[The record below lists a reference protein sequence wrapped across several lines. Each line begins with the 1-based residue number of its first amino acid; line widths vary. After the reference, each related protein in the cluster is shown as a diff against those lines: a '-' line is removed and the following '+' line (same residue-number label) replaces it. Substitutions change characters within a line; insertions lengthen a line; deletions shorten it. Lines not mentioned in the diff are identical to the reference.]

1 MILQSD
7 NFYSSSW
14 IEHTPLWQRGVRG
27 DFINH
32 KMIASVPKIPLHPL
46 GCESYRPFPKGEFVP
61 LFGNPK
67 YLLHSYEACPRQQS
81 GRRNLNWMP
90 DLDASLGIESY
101 RLRGESLRQV
111 RHDNRNVKE
120 NFLCH

>member
-14 IEHTPLWQRGVRG
+14 IEHTPLRQRGVRG

-32 KMIASVPKIPLHPL
+32 KMIACVPKIPLHP
-46 GCESYRPFPKGEFVP
+46 PFPKGEFVP

-90 DLDASLGIESY
+90 DLDASL
-101 RLRGESLRQV
+101 RGESLRQV
-111 RHDNRNVKE
+111 RHVNRNVKE
-120 NFLCH
+120 NSLCH